1 MAATTNRKPKLI
13 TATTQQLQV
22 EQMITLAGQGHST
35 REIAKTLHTTPAKVQ
50 AQLQSLHSL
59 LVERNTDTYAEYVYN
74 MNERFSYL
82 WEKVVQQ
89 IEENPKNSRAIEVA
103 NGVATNWTKMLGL
116 NAPDKREIKSQ
127 TVRYEVQKLNWNG
140 SEE

>member
-35 REIAKTLHTTPAKVQ
+35 REIAKTLHTTSAKVQ

-59 LVERNTDTYAEYVYN
+59 LVERNTDTYAEYVCN
-74 MNERFSYL
+74 MNERFEYL
-82 WEKVVQQ
+82 WTKVVEQ
-89 IEENPKNSRAIEVA
+89 IEANPKNSRAIEVA
-103 NGVATNWTKMLGL
+103 NGVATSWTKMLGL
-116 NAPDKREIKSQ
+116 NAPDKREVKAQ
-127 TVRYEVQKLNWNG
+127 TVTYEVQRLNWNG
-140 SEE
+140 SDE